1 MRVSCVELAVLKAH
15 YSVKLKTYE
24 QMKATSTKGGGYVNV
39 SNIGIKV

>member
-24 QMKATSTKGGGYVNV
+24 QMKATSTKGGYVNV

>member
-24 QMKATSTKGGGYVNV
+24 QMKATSTKGYVNV